1 MEYPI
6 YKAMHR
12 AARVSVLCAAISC
25 SVSVLASP
33 NESIFGAAYQ
43 PVDAVVAEQSQVV
56 FFRGADQG
64 TQGANVYV
72 DRELQGALMPGGFTV
87 FCVPAGEHSLEA
99 YIGDEPLY
107 EGKLN
112 PRTSAVFEGGKSY
125 FLEVAANP
133 KSSTPV
139 VLNRQNAEQQLQ
151 GLRLQR
157 HVINR
162 ASSVVPCETE
172 TRLSLRSDVLFNF
185 GKSGYSDITDVG
197 HAELRK
203 IAEAIKSQH
212 VESVEVGGHADP
224 IGSVQSNQRLSEARA
239 QTVKSVLLQLGVGT
253 EAIRA
258 VGYGSS
264 EPVVQCDSGSRND
277 KIACNAPNRRVD
289 LLIRG
294 KRSDT

>member
-6 YKAMHR
+6 YRAMHR
-12 AARVSVLCAAISC
+12 AAQLSILSAAISC
-25 SVSVLASP
+25 SASVLANP
-33 NESIFGAAYQ
+33 NESIFGAAYH
-43 PVDAVVAEQSQVV
+43 PVESVAAEQSQVV

-72 DRELQGALMPGGFTV
+72 DRQLQGALMPGGYTV
-87 FCVPAGEHSLEA
+87 FCIPAGEHTLES

-112 PRTSAVFEGGKSY
+112 PRASAVFEGGKTY
-125 FLEVAANP
+125 FLEVPVNP

-139 VLNRQNAEQQLQ
+139 VQARQSAERQLQ
-151 GLRLQR
+151 SLRLQR

-162 ASSVVPCETE
+162 ASAVVPCQTE
-172 TRLSLRSDVLFNF
+172 TRLSLRSDVLFHF

-264 EPVVQCDSGSRND
+264 EPVVQCDGGSRND
-277 KIACNAPNRRVD
+277 RINCNAPNRRVD